1 MGGTFGTRTKSS
13 VFLKKI
19 SEVHLKKV
27 NLEVFLCKCISEK
40 KRVRTLKMK
49 KRDKSSK
56 TQA

>member
-27 NLEVFLCKCISEK
+27 NLEVTSFWNCFFVNAFPRK
-40 KRVRTLKMK
+40 KG
-49 KRDKSSK
+49 
-56 TQA
+56 